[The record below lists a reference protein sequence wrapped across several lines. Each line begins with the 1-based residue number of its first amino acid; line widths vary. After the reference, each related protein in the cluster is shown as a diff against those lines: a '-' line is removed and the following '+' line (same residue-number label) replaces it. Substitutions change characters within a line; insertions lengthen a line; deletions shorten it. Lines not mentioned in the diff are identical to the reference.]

1 MGGIESLRECEGGLV
16 RGCEAGR
23 GDEQEERKQH
33 EECMSEDEEC
43 IMPLKIHRDISIVST
58 V

>member
-33 EECMSEDEEC
+33 EERMSEDEEC
-43 IMPLKIHRDISIVST
+43 IMPLKST
-58 V
+58 GTNPS